1 MAKASE
7 QLIAGLNEALSEELT
22 ALIQYLW
29 HHIQGRG
36 IESAAVSEI
45 FKATSMTEMNHAYKL
60 AERIDLLGGVPG
72 TAGARPPKTGGD
84 VRQMIQDDL
93 AAEYGAIE
101 TYKRLIEL
109 ADDEDDDVTEQMLI
123 QILADEEE
131 HANQWETVLGQ

>member
-7 QLIAGLNEALSEELT
+7 ELIAGLNQALSEELT
-22 ALIQYLW
+22 ALFQYLW

-45 FKATSMTEMNHAYKL
+45 FKATSMSEMNHAYKL
-60 AERIDLLGGVPG
+60 AERIDLLGGAPTLSMV
-72 TAGARPPKTGGD
+72 PPKTGGD

-93 AAEYGAIE
+93 AAEYAAIK

-123 QILADEEE
+123 GILKDEEE
-131 HANQWETVLGQ
+131 HANQWEGILGQ

>member
-7 QLIAGLNEALSEELT
+7 QLIAGLNQALSEELT

-72 TAGARPPKTGGD
+72 TAGARPPKVGGD
-84 VRQMIQDDL
+84 LRQMIQDDL
-93 AAEYGAIE
+93 AGEYAAIE
-101 TYKRLIEL
+101 MYKRLVDL

-123 QILADEEE
+123 GILKDEQE

>member
-36 IESAAVSEI
+36 IESAAISEI
-45 FKATSMTEMNHAYKL
+45 FKATSMTEMDHAYKL
-60 AERIDLLGGVPG
+60 AERIDLLGGAPV
-72 TAGARPPKTGGD
+72 TAAARQPKTGGD

-93 AAEYGAIE
+93 ALEHDAIKM
-101 TYKRLIEL
+101 YKRLIEL

-123 QILADEEE
+123 GILKDEEE
-131 HANQWETVLGQ
+131 HANQWEGVLGQ

>member
-7 QLIAGLNEALSEELT
+7 QLIAGLNQALSEELT

-36 IESAAVSEI
+36 IESAAVGEI

-60 AERIDLLGGVPG
+60 AERIDLLGGQPNMSM
-72 TAGARPPKTGGD
+72 APAKTGGD
-84 VRQMIQDDL
+84 VRQMIRDDL

-101 TYKRLIEL
+101 TYKRLIDL

-123 QILADEEE
+123 GILKDEQE
-131 HANQWETVLGQ
+131 HANTWETVLGQ